1 MKRIT
6 IEPVSRIEGH
16 AKITIQLD
24 DAGNVADT
32 QFQVT
37 QVRGFEKF
45 TEGRPFY
52 EMPGITSRICGICP
66 ISHQLAASKACDA
79 IMSVRIPKAAK
90 LLREVVHCAQFVQS
104 HALSFFYLSGPDLLL
119 GMDGDPA
126 ARNVAGLIEANP
138 DLARAGIELRK
149 FGLQV
154 IESLA
159 EERVHPSWI
168 VPGGVKTPMS
178 AQTRDRLLAGI
189 PDAVETTK
197 LTLDLFKSKL
207 DSFQEEIENFGSA
220 PTMYASLVD
229 GAGNLQ
235 FYDGP
240 LRFRDAAGEIV
251 QNGLPPEDYAEYIGE
266 ATLRES
272 YLKAPYYKPLGYPEG
287 IYRVGPLARI
297 NVANACGTPL
307 ADAELQEFRQRF
319 GRVPHSAFLYH
330 YARLIEV
337 LYALE
342 RMKTLLAR
350 PEIIDTHVRATAN
363 VNALEGVGI
372 IEAPRGTL
380 IHHYKVDE
388 NGAIVWANLIVAT
401 GHNNQA
407 IGKSVRQV
415 SEHFVKGTQLE
426 EGMLN
431 RVSAVVRAYDPCLS
445 CSTHAFGMPAVSISL
460 VGANGELLDE
470 IRSGA

>member
-6 IEPVSRIEGH
+6 IDPVSRIEGH
-16 AKITIQLD
+16 AKVTIQLD
-24 DAGNVADT
+24 DSGKVADT
-32 QFQVT
+32 RFQVT

-45 TEGRPFY
+45 TEGRPYY

-79 IMSVRIPKAAK
+79 IMAVRIPKTAK
-90 LLREVVHCAQFVQS
+90 LLREIVHCGQVVQS

-119 GMDGDPA
+119 GMDADQST
-126 ARNVAGLIEANP
+126 RNIAGLIESNP
-138 DLARAGIELRK
+138 ELARAGIELRK

-154 IESLA
+154 IEGLA

-168 VPGGVKTPMS
+168 VPGGVKSPMS
-178 AQTRDRLLAGI
+178 EQTRDRLAAGI
-189 PDAVETTK
+189 PEALDTTK
-197 LTLDLFKSKL
+197 AALDLFKGKL

-229 GAGNLQ
+229 SAGNLQ
-235 FYDGP
+235 LYDGQI
-240 LRFRDAAGEIV
+240 RVRDAAGAIV
-251 QNGLPPEDYAEYIGE
+251 QAGIAPEDYAEYIGE
-266 ATLRES
+266 ASLRES
-272 YLKAPYYKPLGYPEG
+272 YLKAPYYKPLGYPAG
-287 IYRVGPLARI
+287 IYRVGPLGRI
-297 NVANACGTPL
+297 NVAEACGTPL

-342 RMKTLLAR
+342 RMKSLLSK
-350 PEIIDTHVRATAN
+350 PEVVDKHVRATAD
-363 VNALEGVGI
+363 VNALEGIGI

-388 NGAIVWANLIVAT
+388 NGAIAWANLIVAT
-401 GHNNQA
+401 GHNNYA

-415 SEHFVKGTQLE
+415 SEHFVNGTHLQ

-445 CSTHAFGMPAVSISL
+445 CSTHALGAPAVSISL
-460 VGANGELLDE
+460 VAADSQLLDE
-470 IRSGA
+470 IRS

>member
-6 IEPVSRIEGH
+6 IEPVSRVEGH

-66 ISHQLAASKACDA
+66 ISHQLASSKACDA
-79 IMSVRIPKAAK
+79 IMAVRIPKAAK

-126 ARNVAGLIEANP
+126 TRNVAGLIESSP

-154 IESLA
+154 IEGLA

-178 AQTRDRLLAGI
+178 AQTRDRLLGGI
-189 PDAVETTK
+189 PVAVETTK
-197 LTLDLFKSKL
+197 LALDLFKGKL
-207 DSFQEEIENFGSA
+207 DSFHEEIENFGSA

-240 LRFRDAAGEIV
+240 LKFIDSAGEIL
-251 QNGLPPEDYAEYIGE
+251 QAGIPSEEYADYIGE
-266 ATLRES
+266 ASLRES
-272 YLKAPYYKPLGYPEG
+272 YLKAPYYKPIGYPEG

-297 NVANACGTPL
+297 NVANACGMPM
-307 ADAELQEFRQRF
+307 ADAALLEFRQRF

-342 RMKTLLAR
+342 RMKALLTK
-350 PEIIDTHVRATAN
+350 PEILDTHVRATAN

-415 SEHFVKGTQLE
+415 SEHFVKGKHLE

-445 CSTHAFGMPAVSISL
+445 CSTHALGMPEVSISL
-460 VGANGELLDE
+460 VGADGELLDE
-470 IRSGA
+470 IHS

>member
-16 AKITIQLD
+16 AKVTIQLD
-24 DAGNVADT
+24 DAGNVTDT
-32 QFQVT
+32 RFQVT

-79 IMSVRIPKAAK
+79 IMAVRIPKAAR
-90 LLREVVHCAQFVQS
+90 LLREIIHCGQFVQS

-119 GMDGDPA
+119 GMDADQST
-126 ARNVAGLIEANP
+126 RNVAGLIEANP
-138 DLARAGIELRK
+138 ELARAGIELRK
-149 FGLQV
+149 YGLQV

-159 EERVHPSWI
+159 EERVHASWI
-168 VPGGVKTPMS
+168 VPGGVKTPMPEPV
-178 AQTRDRLLAGI
+178 RDRLLAGI
-189 PDAVETTK
+189 PEALDTTK
-197 LTLDLFKSKL
+197 LALEIFKGKL
-207 DSFQEEIENFGSA
+207 DEFQEEIENFGSA

-229 GAGNLQ
+229 SKGNLQ
-235 FYDGP
+235 LYDGQI
-240 LRFRDAAGEIV
+240 RFCDAAGEIV
-251 QNGLPPEDYAEYIGE
+251 AAGIASDDYATYIGE

-287 IYRVGPLARI
+287 IYRVGPLGRI
-297 NVANACGTPL
+297 NVATACGTPL

-342 RMKTLLAR
+342 RMKTLLAA
-350 PEIIDTHVRATAN
+350 PEALDTHVRANAG

-401 GHNNQA
+401 GHNNLA

-415 SEHFVKGTQLE
+415 SEHFVKGTHLE

-445 CSTHAFGMPAVSISL
+445 CSTHAMGMPAVSISL
-460 VGANGELLDE
+460 VGADGSLLDE
-470 IRSGA
+470 IRS

>member
-32 QFQVT
+32 RFQVT

-79 IMSVRIPKAAK
+79 IMAVRIPKAAK
-90 LLREVVHCAQFVQS
+90 LLREVVHCGQFVQS

-119 GMDGDPA
+119 GMNADPET
-126 ARNVAGLIEANP
+126 RNVAGLIEANP
-138 DLARAGIELRK
+138 ELARAGIELRK

-159 EERVHPSWI
+159 QERVHPSWI
-168 VPGGVKTPMS
+168 VPGGVKTPLQV
-178 AQTRDRLLAGI
+178 ATRDHLLGGI
-189 PDAVETTK
+189 PEAIETTMRA
-197 LTLDLFKSKL
+197 LGLFKGKL

-220 PTMYASLVD
+220 PTMYAGLVD
-229 GAGNLQ
+229 RKGNLQ
-235 FYDGP
+235 LYDGDIC
-240 LRFRDAAGEIV
+240 FRDAAGEIV
-251 QNGLPPEDYAEYIGE
+251 EAGISGEEYADYIGE
-266 ATLRES
+266 ATLTES

-287 IYRVGPLARI
+287 IYRVGPLGRI
-297 NVANACGTPL
+297 NVANAFGATL
-307 ADAELQEFRQRF
+307 ADAELEEFRQRF

-342 RMKTLLAR
+342 RMKVLLSL
-350 PEIIDTHVRATAN
+350 PEILDTHVRATAD
-363 VNALEGVGI
+363 VNSLEGVGI

-380 IHHYKVDE
+380 IHHYKVDG
-388 NGAIVWANLIVAT
+388 NGAISWANLIVAT
-401 GHNNQA
+401 GHNNCA
-407 IGKSVRQV
+407 IGRSVRQV
-415 SEHFVKGTQLE
+415 SEHFVKGTHLE

-445 CSTHAFGMPAVSISL
+445 CSTHALGAPAVSISL
-460 VGANGELLDE
+460 LGADGTLLDE
-470 IRSGA
+470 IRN

>member
-24 DAGNVADT
+24 DAGKVKDT

-79 IMSVRIPKAAK
+79 IMAVRIPPAAR
-90 LLREVVHCAQFVQS
+90 LLREVIHCGQVVQS

-119 GMDGDPA
+119 GMDADPA
-126 ARNVAGLIEANP
+126 ERNVAGLIEANP

-154 IESLA
+154 IEGLA

-168 VPGGVKTPMS
+168 VPGGVKTPMTE
-178 AQTRDRLLAGI
+178 QVRDRILTAV
-189 PDAVETTK
+189 PDALETTR
-197 LTLDLFKSKL
+197 TALDLFNGKL
-207 DSFQEEIENFGSA
+207 ESFQEEIQNFGSA

-229 GAGNLQ
+229 ASGNMQL
-235 FYDGP
+235 YDGP
-240 LRFRDAAGEIV
+240 IRVRSAEGEMVEAAID
-251 QNGLPPEDYAEYIGE
+251 PENYAEYIGE
-266 ATLRES
+266 ASLKNS
-272 YLKAPYYKPLGYPEG
+272 YLKAPYFKPLGYPEG
-287 IYRVGPLARI
+287 IYRVGPLGRV
-297 NVANACGTPL
+297 NVVNACGTPL
-307 ADAELQEFRQRF
+307 ADAELNEFRQRF
-319 GRVPHSAFLYH
+319 GRVPHSSFLFH

-342 RMKTLLAR
+342 RIKFLLGQ
-350 PEIIDTHVRATAN
+350 PEVLDTHVRANAG

-401 GHNNQA
+401 GHNNYA
-407 IGKSVRQV
+407 IGKSVQQV
-415 SEHFVKGTQLE
+415 SEHFVKGDRLE

-445 CSTHAFGMPAVSISL
+445 CSTHALGMPAVSVRL
-460 VGANGELLDE
+460 LAADGTHLDE
-470 IRSGA
+470 VHSS